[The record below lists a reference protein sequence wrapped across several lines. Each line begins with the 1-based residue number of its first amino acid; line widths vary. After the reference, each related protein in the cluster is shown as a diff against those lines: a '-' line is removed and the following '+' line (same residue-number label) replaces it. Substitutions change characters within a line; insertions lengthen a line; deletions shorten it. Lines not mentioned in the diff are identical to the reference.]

1 MKKRILSTLLAVS
14 MVAALCVGCG
24 SKESSSSE
32 TKKEDENV
40 TQNSDDPISQIKS
53 VTVATRGGGE
63 PYSLLHDDGSWT
75 GIDAEMW
82 DEIEKRTGWE
92 VEVKQAAADAI
103 WGELDTGRADVSANC
118 WAVKPERCDKYYD
131 TIPYYGD
138 AQCVI
143 IAEDNKDLKKF
154 DDLAG
159 KKVGVANGQAA
170 QTLIED
176 MGKEKGFEVTLY
188 EDGNAGYQDVLL
200 GRLDAFATTT
210 SAVYNYMHFNDGKF
224 GFLEEDLMANNVA
237 YFVPKTEEGA
247 VLRDALN
254 EVIQEMLDDG
264 TVSKIVTK
272 WMYTDMTKLINEGY
286 DKE

>member
-1 MKKRILSTLLAVS
+1 MKKRLLSTLLTVS

-24 SKESSSSE
+24 SNETSTE
-32 TKKEDENV
+32 TKEENENA
-40 TQNSDDPISQIKS
+40 TEENADPISQIS
-53 VTVATRGGGE
+53 SITVVTSGGGE
-63 PYSLLHDDGSWT
+63 PYTLLHDDGSWT

-82 DEIEKRTGWE
+82 AEIEKRTGRE
-92 VEVKQAAADAI
+92 VEVKQAAFDAI

-118 WAVKPERCDKYYD
+118 WAVKTERCDKYYD

-143 IAEDNKDLKKF
+143 VAEGNEDIKKF

-159 KKVGVANGQAA
+159 KKVGVGNGQAA
-170 QTLIED
+170 QTIIED
-176 MGKEKGFEVTLY
+176 MAAEKGFEVVLY
-188 EDGNAGYQDVLL
+188 ETSSVGYQDVLL

-210 SAVYNYMHFNDGKF
+210 TAVYNFMHFNDGKF
-224 GFLEEDLMANNVA
+224 EFLDEDLMANNVA
-237 YFVPKTEEGA
+237 YFVPKTERGA
-247 VLRDALN
+247 VIRDALN

-264 TVSKIVTK
+264 TVSEIVSK
-272 WMYTDMTKLINEGY
+272 WMYADMTEYINEGY